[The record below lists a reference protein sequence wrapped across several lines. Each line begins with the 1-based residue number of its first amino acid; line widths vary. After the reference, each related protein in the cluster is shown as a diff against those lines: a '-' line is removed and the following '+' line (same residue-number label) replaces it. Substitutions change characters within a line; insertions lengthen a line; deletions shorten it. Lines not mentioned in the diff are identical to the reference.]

1 MSWLRKL
8 SARHERIKEFI
19 HDGFRYP
26 LPKYGQ
32 YFMGFVYFSIPVISG
47 WYVMQWA
54 ISKSHQSIGYY
65 GENLP
70 SKSVQGVG
78 DQRPVVRT
86 RTAESM
92 TSATSEE
99 GNGLNTETNH
109 VIEYQKVGAGGWG
122 GGVHLV
128 VSDEEEQKKNRKKF
142 RSFLRKLQLD
152 DAVSNDVDKTSKE
165 ERK

>member
-1 MSWLRKL
+1 MSWIRTI
-8 SARHERIKEFI
+8 SDRHERIKEYI
-19 HDGFRYP
+19 HNGFRYP

-47 WYVMQWA
+47 WYIMQWA

-70 SKSVQGVG
+70 TKSVQGVG

-86 RTAESM
+86 ISAGKTS
-92 TSATSEE
+92 SATEKGSDLIKE
-99 GNGLNTETNH
+99 TEQI
-109 VIEYQKVGAGGWG
+109 VEYQKVGAGGWG

-142 RSFLRKLQLD
+142 RTFLKKLQLEDAGSD
-152 DAVSNDVDKTSKE
+152 DIDKTPKAQ
-165 ERK
+165 